1 MASSVAARSAP
12 AVARRGDEPV
22 PGYRLLERVGIG
34 GSGEVW
40 RAEAPGGLLVAL
52 KLIPIAGKL
61 GSRER
66 STLGILRA
74 VRHPN
79 LLTYFGAW
87 TTDDLLIIGMEL
99 ADRSLWDRWQEFAE
113 QGFAGIPRGE
123 LLEALGEAARV
134 IDYLHQPRHELDG
147 RTGVA
152 ILHRDIKPQNL
163 MLVGRAVK
171 VADFGL
177 STLIGQDAT
186 SPSHPGLTYSY
197 AAPESFRGQI
207 TKQSDQYSLAVTYC
221 VLRGGRPPF
230 AGPPGVV
237 MAGHLFQP
245 ADLSMLPEPE
255 RPAVS
260 RALAKEPAERWPDC
274 REFVA
279 ALASCAVTGL
289 PETMPLDFA
298 DEDEPELRQ
307 GVSSFLLC
315 DPLSEMLTGPNDDTS
330 SPSDPSAYL
339 LGSLPPAP
347 SPLPL
352 PLPSPSPSPSLEESG
367 VSTAIL

>member
-113 QGFAGIPRGE
+113 QGFAGIPRTE
-123 LLEALGEAARV
+123 LLEALGEAAEV
-134 IDYLHQPRHELDG
+134 IDFLHEPRHELDG
-147 RTGVA
+147 RPGAA

-163 MLVGRAVK
+163 MLVGRGVK

-186 SPSHPGLTYSY
+186 SPSHAGLTYSY
-197 AAPESFRGQI
+197 AAPETFRGQI
-207 TKQSDQYSLAVTYC
+207 RRQSDQYSLAVTYC

-230 AGPPGVV
+230 AGPPGIV
-237 MAGHLFQP
+237 MAGHMFQP

-255 RPAVS
+255 RPIVA
-260 RALAKEPAERWPDC
+260 RALGKEPAARWPDC
-274 REFVA
+274 RQFIA
-279 ALASCAVTGL
+279 ALESCTAAGV
-289 PETMPLDFA
+289 PETMPRARPDGDDQEPLAGESAFLMSGVILPSETPTALLD
-298 DEDEPELRQ
+298 D
-307 GVSSFLLC
+307 SW
-315 DPLSEMLTGPNDDTS
+315 
-330 SPSDPSAYL
+330 SPGDPSAYL
-339 LGSLPPAP
+339 VGSSVVAQA
-347 SPLPL
+347 
-352 PLPSPSPSPSLEESG
+352 PSPSPEPSSA
-367 VSTAIL
+367 VSARITSYL